1 MSYVVSGLV
10 FALLVPALA
19 HAATLEN
26 PGNGSFYSGIGVVSG
41 WKCSTNGRLT
51 VRFNGG
57 NAIPLAYRN
66 ERSDTRGSCGDTDN
80 GFVAIWNYGNLGDGT
95 HTAVVY
101 DNGREFAR
109 STFTVTTLG
118 EAFVR
123 GASGECTI
131 SNFPESGETTTFEWN
146 QNTQNLLAT
155 EWDGGGNGGGNGG
168 GSDECPRH
176 DSYFCRNEPA
186 EQSGT
191 DGCITLERGGD
202 RPWAWVWVNRCNRRV
217 VMKGAC
223 MEDKGETDRF
233 IETSDGYQL
242 YTWAHVFGLWSVG
255 PNDYYPCVSC
265 GYCSTPGY
273 VTFITCYDEDETDFV
288 ADPVPYLTSPDGS
301 KYICFN

>member
-1 MSYVVSGLV
+1 MFYVVSGLV
-10 FALLVPALA
+10 FALLVPPLA

-57 NAIPLAYRN
+57 NALPLAYGN
-66 ERSDTRGSCGDTDN
+66 ERGDTRGVCGDANN

-155 EWDGGGNGGGNGG
+155 EWDGGETVAGTAGGRT
-168 GSDECPRH
+168 SV
-176 DSYFCRNEPA
+176 
-186 EQSGT
+186 
-191 DGCITLERGGD
+191 RGMI
-202 RPWAWVWVNRCNRRV
+202 RTTVAMNRRREQWRASSLHGSGV
-217 VMKGAC
+217 N
-223 MEDKGETDRF
+223 
-233 IETSDGYQL
+233 
-242 YTWAHVFGLWSVG
+242 FGTVIFG
-255 PNDYYPCVSC
+255 
-265 GYCSTPGY
+265 
-273 VTFITCYDEDETDFV
+273 
-288 ADPVPYLTSPDGS
+288 
-301 KYICFN
+301 